1 MKHISRYSD
10 FLMKEAKLSGRRL
23 ILLSGP
29 SATGK
34 STLAKNLGAT
44 HWYEK
49 MSQVVLVGTDDFTNR
64 KAFGVMKSLCKAA
77 GMPLLASMM
86 QDWPHVF
93 DQYKKD
99 FTKWRKTASTE
110 EQAIFDDLHKRFP
123 IDKAK
128 DNAPHFHQDGRIT
141 GMAWCAALLPKECK
155 TILFDDISVGIK
167 KYFDVDEWVLFTP
180 LDWLLK
186 NIAAR
191 NLDENESVHIDVNAE
206 GTAIY
211 QYCQWWKASSE
222 PDLDNKMY
230 TAESVRTML
239 SAAGHNDPDE
249 VLSLLG
255 VKGLENGFY
264 LTTRDWIDGGSRI
277 VNTRDGSTGRAE
289 DLPVGLK

>member
-1 MKHISRYSD
+1 MKYIKTYEV
-10 FLMKEAKLSGRRL
+10 MKDAKLSRRRF

-29 SATGK
+29 SASGK

-44 HWYEK
+44 HWYDK
-49 MSQVVLVGTDDFTNR
+49 MSQAVLVGTDDSMNR

-77 GMPLLASMM
+77 GMPVLAGMM
-86 QDWPHVF
+86 KDWPHVF

-99 FTKWRKTASTE
+99 FAKWRQTASPE

-167 KYFDVDEWVLFTP
+167 KYFDVEEWVLFTP

-211 QYCQWWKASSE
+211 QYCQWWQASAE
-222 PDLDNKMY
+222 ADLDNKMY

-255 VKGLENGFY
+255 VKGLDNGFY
-264 LTTRDWIDGGSRI
+264 LTTRDWIDAGSRI
-277 VNTRDGSTGRAE
+277 VNTRDKSTGRAG
-289 DLPVGLK
+289 DLPGGLA

>member
-10 FLMKEAKLSGRRL
+10 FLMKEAKLSDRRL

-34 STLAKNLGAT
+34 STLANNLGAT
-44 HWYEK
+44 HWHEK
-49 MSQVVLVGTDDFTNR
+49 MSKAVVVGTDDFSNR
-64 KAFGVMKSLCKAA
+64 NAFGVMKSLCKDAGIPVLA
-77 GMPLLASMM
+77 GMMK
-86 QDWPHVF
+86 DWPHVF

-99 FTKWRKTASTE
+99 FAKWRQAATTE
-110 EQAIFDDLHKRFP
+110 EQAIFDDLSKRFP

-128 DNAPHFHQDGRIT
+128 DNAPHHHQDGRIT
-141 GMAWCAALLPKECK
+141 GMAWVAALLPKECE
-155 TILFDDISVGIK
+155 TVLFDDISVGIK
-167 KYFDVDEWVLFTP
+167 RYFDVEEWVLFTP

-255 VKGLENGFY
+255 VKDLDNGFY
-264 LTTRDWIDGGSRI
+264 LTTRDWIAAGSRI
-277 VNTRDGSTGRAE
+277 VNTRDKSTGRAG
-289 DLPVGLK
+289 DLPGGLA

>member
-10 FLMKEAKLSGRRL
+10 FLIKEAKLSGRRL

-34 STLAKNLGAT
+34 STLANNLGAT

-49 MSQVVLVGTDDFTNR
+49 MSKVVVVGTDDFSNR

-77 GMPLLASMM
+77 GMPVLAGMIE
-86 QDWPHVF
+86 DWPHVF

-99 FTKWRKTASTE
+99 FAKWRQTASPE
-110 EQAIFDDLHKRFP
+110 EQAIFDDLSKRFP
-123 IDKAK
+123 IDQAK
-128 DNAPHFHQDGRIT
+128 DNAPHHHQDGRIT
-141 GMAWCAALLPKECK
+141 GMAWVAALLPKECE
-155 TILFDDISVGIK
+155 TVLFDDISVGIK
-167 KYFDVDEWVLFTP
+167 RYFEVEEWVLFTP

-191 NLDENESVHIDVNAE
+191 NLDGDESVHIDVNAE

-211 QYCQWWKASSE
+211 QYCQWWQASAE
-222 PDLDNKMY
+222 AYLDNKMY
-230 TAESVRTML
+230 TAESVKKML
-239 SAAGHNDPDE
+239 VNAGHKDSDE

-255 VKGLENGFY
+255 VKGLEKGFY
-264 LTTRDWIDGGSRI
+264 LTTRDWIPAGSRI
-277 VNTRDGSTGRAE
+277 VNTRDKSTGRAE
-289 DLPVGLK
+289 DLPGGL

>member
-10 FLMKEAKLSGRRL
+10 FLMKEAKLSGSRL

-44 HWYEK
+44 HWHEK
-49 MSQVVLVGTDDFTNR
+49 MSKAVVVGTDDFTNR

-77 GMPLLASMM
+77 GMPVLASMM
-86 QDWPHVF
+86 KDWPHVF

-99 FTKWRKTASTE
+99 FAKWRQTASPE
-110 EQAIFDDLHKRFP
+110 EQAIFDDLSKRFP

-128 DNAPHFHQDGRIT
+128 DNAPHHHQDGRIT
-141 GMAWCAALLPKECK
+141 GMAWVAALLPKECE
-155 TILFDDISVGIK
+155 TVLFDDISVGIK
-167 KYFDVDEWVLFTP
+167 RYFDMEEWVLFTP

-186 NIAAR
+186 NIATR
-191 NLDENESVHIDVNAE
+191 NLDGDESVHIDVNAE
-206 GTAIY
+206 GTSIY
-211 QYCQWWKASSE
+211 QYCQWWQASAE
-222 PDLDNKMY
+222 ADLDNKIY

-239 SAAGHNDPDE
+239 VNAGHKDPDE

-264 LTTRDWIDGGSRI
+264 LTARDWIDGGSRI
-277 VNTRDGSTGRAE
+277 VNTRDKSTGRAG

>member
-1 MKHISRYSD
+1 MKHISRFS
-10 FLMKEAKLSGRRL
+10 FFIKEAKLSGRKL

-44 HWYEK
+44 HWHEK
-49 MSQVVLVGTDDFTNR
+49 MSKAVVVGTDDFMNR

-77 GMPLLASMM
+77 GMPVLATMM
-86 QDWPHVF
+86 KDWPEVF
-93 DQYKKD
+93 DQYKED
-99 FTKWRKTASTE
+99 FAKWRQTASPE
-110 EQAIFDDLHKRFP
+110 EQAIFDDLSKRFP

-186 NIAAR
+186 NITDR
-191 NLDENESVHIDVNAE
+191 NSDKDKSVHIDVNAE

-255 VKGLENGFY
+255 VKGLDNGFY
-264 LTTRDWIDGGSRI
+264 LTTRDWIAAGSRI
-277 VNTRDGSTGRAE
+277 VNTRDVSTGRAE
-289 DLPVGLK
+289 DLPVGLQ